1 MAKEIIY
8 LTAEGYKK
16 LKDDLD
22 HMRSVERPAISAAI
36 AEARD
41 KGDLSENA
49 EYDAAREAQ
58 GLLEMRI
65 AKLEETIANARVI
78 DESKIDKS
86 KVQILSRVT
95 LLNHTNGKQMC
106 YTIVSENEANLREGK
121 LAIGTP
127 IAKALLGKKKGDR
140 GRGGSRRYD
149 PLRDSGYFDLTLR
162 FSCLAGAVLRGGP
175 AVFAARGG
183 GGVRPAAERAA
194 SGAADG
200 RCGECPLR
208 GERPRSSDTADAG
221 SSALCAGLPDGRR
234 SPHRTE
240 ARRLNGYE
248 GRRCCH
254 RSIRIVVRPCAGA
267 LTLLRCDGQPAG
279 SATCGNAAAARYR
292 LRSTKEIIRWRICR
306 V

>member
-127 IAKALLGKKKGDR
+127 IA
-140 GRGGSRRYD
+140 
-149 PLRDSGYFDLTLR
+149 
-162 FSCLAGAVLRGGP
+162 
-175 AVFAARGG
+175 
-183 GGVRPAAERAA
+183 AERAA
-194 SGAADG
+194 SGAADV

-208 GERPRSSDTADAG
+208 GERPRSPDTADAG
-221 SSALCAGLPDGRR
+221 SAVLCAGLPDGRR

-240 ARRLNGYE
+240 ARRLDGYE

-279 SATCGNAAAARYR
+279 SAACGNAAAARYR
-292 LRSTKEIIRWRICR
+292 LRSTKEIIRRRICR

>member
-16 LKDDLD
+16 LKDELD

-65 AKLEETIANARVI
+65 AKLEDTIANARVI

-95 LLNHTNGKQMC
+95 LLNHNNGKEVS

-127 IAKALLGKKKGDR
+127 IAKALLGKKVGD
-140 GRGGSRRYD
+140 
-149 PLRDSGYFDLTLR
+149 
-162 FSCLAGAVLRGGP
+162 
-175 AVFAARGG
+175 
-183 GGVRPAAERAA
+183 
-194 SGAADG
+194 
-200 RCGECPLR
+200 
-208 GERPRSSDTADAG
+208 
-221 SSALCAGLPDGRR
+221 
-234 SPHRTE
+234 
-240 ARRLNGYE
+240 
-248 GRRCCH
+248 
-254 RSIRIVVRPCAGA
+254 IVEVNV
-267 LTLLRCDGQPAG
+267 PAG
-279 SATCGNAAAARYR
+279 VI
-292 LRSTKEIIRWRICR
+292 KFEIKDISI
-306 V
+306 